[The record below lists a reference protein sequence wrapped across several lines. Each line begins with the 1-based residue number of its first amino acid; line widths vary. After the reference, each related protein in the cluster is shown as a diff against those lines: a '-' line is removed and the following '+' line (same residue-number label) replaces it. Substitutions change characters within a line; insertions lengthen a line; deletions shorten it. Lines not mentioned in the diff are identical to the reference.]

1 MYRLLWSNAPKECHE
16 FADYSFDQHFSKPIP
31 SFIPREAFRDY
42 ILGRA
47 KKSNIQQHIQ
57 FNTLVSFVEFDHE
70 KDIFHVRTKNLTTGK
85 SSNENFDYVIV
96 AVGHF
101 SMPNVPHIEG
111 IETFPGRVFHSH
123 DFRDARQ
130 FVEQNILLIGGSL
143 SAEDIALQTLKFG
156 AKSITIS
163 YRTKPMGFKWPSNIE
178 EKSLLTRIQGR
189 TVHFP
194 DGSSRDFDSIIL
206 CTGYKHYFP
215 FLSDDLRLVTTNCL
229 YPGQLYKGIFFQEQ
243 PRLIYLGMQNLY
255 FSLSLFDAQAWY
267 VRDVILGRIS
277 LPNKLERTEDML
289 EWKTRQ
295 EKIEGKSDAID
306 FQAAYLKELTSV
318 VDYPLDNLRLSGTAA
333 TFKEWITD
341 KELNIIS
348 YRDKPYTSSITG
360 TRAVVYSTP
369 WMDTKNDPSVDFL

>member
-1 MYRLLWSNAPKECHE
+1 
-16 FADYSFDQHFSKPIP
+16 
-31 SFIPREAFRDY
+31 
-42 ILGRA
+42 
-47 KKSNIQQHIQ
+47 
-57 FNTLVSFVEFDHE
+57 
-70 KDIFHVRTKNLTTGK
+70 
-85 SSNENFDYVIV
+85 
-96 AVGHF
+96 
-101 SMPNVPHIEG
+101 MPNVPHIEG

-143 SAEDIALQTLKFG
+143 SVEDIALQTLKFG

-277 LPNKLERTEDML
+277 LPNKLQRTEDML

-333 TFKEWITD
+333 TFKE
-341 KELNIIS
+341 
-348 YRDKPYTSSITG
+348 
-360 TRAVVYSTP
+360 
-369 WMDTKNDPSVDFL
+369 